1 MKSRLETSRSAS
13 PRSLSSRPT
22 SPNRSRSTR
31 RVDASQKVSRQRP
44 DTNIEY
50 SNVEHSNVEYS
61 NVDVASDTRDYELF
75 DPIDYV
81 VADNVLDFRAA
92 REDRMRARRDEE
104 FRLAQMDVEER
115 AFLEAEAHRMQTE
128 EATRARLEA
137 RRAIRVRRQ
146 EERQRKVAAK
156 MAKCPACHW
165 GLLVATVLLALLSIP
180 IVYSASQTLALDH
193 HDNAD
198 FFLLRQIGFVAA
210 GLGWFLLVSRM
221 NAKQMRVAVWG
232 MYFVALIGLVLID
245 FTPLGTDLGSGTK
258 RWLKILPGLPPQQVS
273 ELAKIALIGV
283 MADFWSRAA
292 KASQRSMWPWLVAA
306 ALCLP
311 MIGLVFLQ
319 PHLSAALL
327 LFALPFV
334 VAAHADVPLKQ
345 FGRILVPLA
354 VAGVLIVGLCKMQV
368 MPGIKPYQQERIAN
382 HFGGGSEKASREGNY
397 QVETSQRTLMRG
409 GVLGVGPGESLFKQG
424 HLPAPHT
431 DFILAVIGEE
441 WGLVGLLLLLGTY
454 AAMIF
459 FCLHVGHCAET
470 SFEALLCSGVGTLLA
485 IQVLGN
491 AFVVTGIMPVTGI
504 PLPLLSYGGSGLIC
518 ALTGIGMVLG
528 ISRQLGRSC
537 EEKTARVV
545 AKPQVETA
553 RVRTVPATTTRRA
566 NVTA

>member
-1 MKSRLETSRSAS
+1 MKSRLEPSRSAS
-13 PRSLSSRPT
+13 PRSISSRPT
-22 SPNRSRSTR
+22 SSNRSRFMR
-31 RVDASQKVSRQRP
+31 HVDASQKMSRSR
-44 DTNIEY
+44 DDSNIEY
-50 SNVEHSNVEYS
+50 SNVARAN
-61 NVDVASDTRDYELF
+61 DTRDYELF

-81 VADNVLDFRAA
+81 VADNVLDFRTA
-92 REDRMRARRDEE
+92 REDRMRARREE
-104 FRLAQMDVEER
+104 ELRLEQMDAEER
-115 AFLEAEAHRMQTE
+115 AFLEAEAHLLQTQE
-128 EATRARLEA
+128 ETRARLDA
-137 RRAIRVRRQ
+137 RRAIRLRRQ
-146 EERQRKVAAK
+146 EERQRKYEAK

-221 NAKQMRVAVWG
+221 NAKQMRAAVWG
-232 MYFVALIGLVLID
+232 MYFVALIGLILID

-258 RWLKILPGLPPQQVS
+258 RWLKIMPGLPPQQVS

-283 MADFWSRAA
+283 LADFWSRAA
-292 KASQRSMWPWLVAA
+292 KASQSSMWPWAIAA
-306 ALCLP
+306 MISLP
-311 MIGLVFLQ
+311 MIVLVFAQ
-319 PHLSAALL
+319 PHLSATLL
-327 LFALPFV
+327 LLTLPFV
-334 VAAHADVPLKQ
+334 VAAHADVPRKH

-354 VAGVLIVGLCKMQV
+354 VAGVLVVGLCKMHA
-368 MPGIKPYQQERIAN
+368 MPGIKPYQQDRIAN
-382 HFGGGSEKASREGNY
+382 HFGGGGEKASREGNY
-397 QVETSQRTLMRG
+397 QVEQSQRALMNG

-504 PLPLLSYGGSGLIC
+504 PLPLLSYGGSGLVC

-537 EEKTARVV
+537 EEKTARVLS
-545 AKPQVETA
+545 KPHVETS
-553 RVRTVPATTTRRA
+553 RSRTAPATATRRA
-566 NVTA
+566 NATA